1 MGIEPTRD
9 LFKPRAGF
17 EDQERHQAALHL
29 HVPEPRIAKA
39 DFEAIARS
47 EGSQSPD
54 RRAVGLAAV
63 RMFNRGIT
71 SLAFMG
77 YWGSHFN
84 LNTELVC
91 R

>member
-1 MGIEPTRD
+1 MGIEPTWD
-9 LFKPRAGF
+9 FVEPHTGF

-29 HVPEPRIAKA
+29 HVPKPRIAKA
-39 DFEAIARS
+39 DFDAIARS

-63 RMFNRGIT
+63 RMFNQGIT
-71 SLAFMG
+71 SLAFMS
-77 YWGSHFN
+77 YWGSYFN
-84 LNTELVC
+84 LNTKLVC